1 VPYEQQH
8 TIDSDK
14 RVGPLD
20 RCLLIIRMPIGFDET
35 LQEVYANMRKAVV
48 FIFGALLLVFT
59 GRAWA
64 QTETGQISGTVL
76 DQQGNGVPNAK
87 ITIRNLG
94 TSALRETNSDDQG
107 AFIVTNLLP
116 ATYAV
121 VAEAQGFSKLEQE
134 VGLPPGGRVS
144 LDLKL
149 KVGKLAE
156 TIEVSATAVAV
167 NTSSQTVGQLITAK
181 DIVDLPLLT
190 RNPYDLVG
198 GAANVS
204 SAGDAG
210 LTMRGA
216 GYNINGLRSAG
227 TNILLDGAANN
238 SEFFA
243 AVGQTV
249 PLDSVQEINILTNN
263 FTAEYGRASAGVVNV
278 TTKSGTNDFHG
289 TAYEFGRYAA
299 LAANTFDNNAR
310 GIAKP
315 GFTRNQFGYSVGG
328 PVKKDKLFFF
338 QSTEWLRVRSSSTS
352 VVDVPT
358 PQLIAAAN
366 SNTQGFFSKFGA
378 LRSNFVQLKTYTRDQ
393 LAAIGVTACPPAPST
408 CDTDFPVGSTTPM
421 FAQGQYS
428 VPSDSGAGNPQ
439 DTYYVVGRV
448 DWNAGPK
455 TQVYGRYALEKD
467 NVLSGSST
475 NSPYAGYDSGQTNT
489 NNSILLSLIYTFN
502 PKLTSQSKIVFNRL
516 SQLNPLGSN
525 PVGPTLYMNATVAPN
540 IAGNLIAMPGYS
552 AFTPGSA
559 IPFGGPQNFVQAY
572 QDLSSIHGRHTFRF
586 GGNYTYIRDNRTF
599 GAYEEAVESLSTKNF
614 STSDENF
621 LNGKLAQFQAAI
633 NPQGKLPCGAAGAV
647 PSCTVTL
654 PVAPPVFARS
664 NRYHEFGTYFEDSWK
679 ATNRLMFNLGMRWDY
694 FGVQHNKN
702 PNLDSNYYDAQGG
715 DIFDNIR
722 NGQVA
727 TVPNSPIHG
736 LWKKDWNNF
745 GPRLGVAYD
754 LFGNGKTA
762 LRGGWGIS
770 YERNFGNVTFN
781 VIQNP
786 PAYAVVSILPSD
798 VGGTIPITTDNSGPL
813 GGSTGSKALPKLSLR
828 NVNSNIETAY
838 AHLWSA
844 VLEHQVKRNFIV
856 AIEYNG
862 SKGVNLYSIEN
873 PNRPGAGNVYLS
885 DPCTPVSAV
894 SPNNGQTY
902 TIPAYPC
909 LNAVKFNDGSA
920 NGFVVAKNQLT
931 RLQNF
936 QYSNINR
943 RGDNGFSHY
952 NSVAARVELTN
963 IANTGL
969 SLHSSY
975 TYAHA
980 IDNISSTFSES
991 NNNANLGLLDPFNP
1005 KIDKGNSDFDQRHR
1019 FVFSGTWD
1027 IPFAKNMSGIAKQA
1041 LNGWTVAP
1049 IITIRNG
1056 FPFTMFDCSNAF
1068 TTCPRAFQTS
1078 AHSRSGSARPD
1089 PSGAPNLFDY
1099 FDFSSGFDSSYFNPV
1114 AGISDF
1120 GPFPANMLTRG
1131 YFYGPGAYNV
1141 DLGVY
1146 KTTKITERFS
1156 LQLRGEFFNALN
1168 HSNLWITLTD
1178 NDLSSTTTVHAQ
1190 KGVPPINANE
1200 RRNVQLALK
1209 LIF

>member
-1 VPYEQQH
+1 ML
-8 TIDSDK
+8 SK
-14 RVGPLD
+14 RVARLGLVLSY
-20 RCLLIIRMPIGFDET
+20 LLFVIPAGFFV
-35 LQEVYANMRKAVV
+35 LA
-48 FIFGALLLVFT
+48 ALLLVCT
-59 GRAWA
+59 GSASA
-64 QTETGQISGTVL
+64 QTETGQISGMVL
-76 DQQGNGVPNAK
+76 DQQGNGVPSAK
-87 ITIRNLG
+87 IIIRNLG

-121 VAEAQGFSKLEQE
+121 VAEAPGFSKLEQQ
-134 VGLPPGGRVS
+134 VAMPPGGRVS
-144 LDLKL
+144 LDLRL
-149 KVGKLAE
+149 KVGKVAE

-167 NTSSQTVGQLITAK
+167 NTESQTVGQLITAK
-181 DIVDLPLLT
+181 DIIDLPLLT

-216 GYNINGLRSAG
+216 GYNINGLRAAG

-238 SEFFA
+238 DEFTA
-243 AVGQTV
+243 SVGQTV

-263 FTAEYGRASAGVVNV
+263 FTAEYGRASAGVINV

-310 GIAKP
+310 GIARP
-315 GFTRNQFGYSVGG
+315 GFTRNQFGYSAGG

-338 QSTEWLRVRSSSTS
+338 QSTEWLRVRSSSTN
-352 VVDVPT
+352 VVEVPT
-358 PQLIAAAN
+358 PQFIAAAN

-378 LRSNFVQLKTYTRDQ
+378 LRSNFGQLKTFTRDQ
-393 LAAIGVTACPPAPST
+393 LAAIGITACPPAPST

-428 VPSDSGAGNPQ
+428 VPADSGAGNPQ
-439 DTYYVVGRV
+439 DTYYVVGRL

-455 TQVYGRYALEKD
+455 TQVYGRYALEK
-467 NVLSGSST
+467 NNLLSGSLE
-475 NSPYAGYDSGQTNT
+475 NSPYAGYDTAQKTT

-516 SQLNPLGSN
+516 NLLDPLGSN
-525 PVGPTLYMNATVAPN
+525 PVGPTLYMNATSAPS

-572 QDLSSIHGRHTFRF
+572 QDLSSVHGRHTFRF

-621 LNGKLAQFQAAI
+621 LNGQLAQFQAAI

-679 ATNRLMFNLGMRWDY
+679 ATNRLTFNLGMRWDY

-786 PAYAVVSILPSD
+786 PAYAVISILPSD
-798 VGGTIPITTDNSGPL
+798 VGGSIPVTTDNAGPL
-813 GGSTGSKALPKLSLR
+813 GGSTGSKALPKVSLR
-828 NVNSNIETAY
+828 NVNANIETAY
-838 AHLWSA
+838 AHLWST

-873 PNRPGAGNVYLS
+873 PNRPGAGNVYLG
-885 DPCTPVSAV
+885 DPCPTTPCV
-894 SPNNGQTY
+894 N
-902 TIPAYPC
+902 PATFAG
-909 LNAVKFNDGSA
+909 LSS
-920 NGFVVAKNQLT
+920 LT
-931 RLQNF
+931 RLRTT

-952 NSVAARVELTN
+952 NSVAARTDLNN
-963 IANTGL
+963 IGNTGL

-991 NNNANLGLLDPFNP
+991 SNNANLGLLDPFNP
-1005 KIDKGNSDFDQRHR
+1005 KIDKGNADFDQRHR

-1027 IPFAKNMSGIAKQA
+1027 IPFARNMSGAAKRA

-1049 IITIRNG
+1049 IITIRSG
-1056 FPFTMFDCSNAF
+1056 FPFTMFDCAEAD
-1068 TTCPRAFQTS
+1068 TICPRAFQTTT
-1078 AHSRSGSARPD
+1078 HKRNGSAVAD

-1099 FDFSSGFDSSYFNPV
+1099 FDFSSGFNSSYFNPI

-1168 HSNLWITLTD
+1168 HSNLWITLSD

-1190 KGVPPINANE
+1190 KGVPPVNANE

>member
-1 VPYEQQH
+1 MDCVPRAR
-8 TIDSDK
+8 TS
-14 RVGPLD
+14 
-20 RCLLIIRMPIGFDET
+20 CL
-35 LQEVYANMRKAVV
+35 
-48 FIFGALLLVFT
+48 
-59 GRAWA
+59 
-64 QTETGQISGTVL
+64 
-76 DQQGNGVPNAK
+76 
-87 ITIRNLG
+87 
-94 TSALRETNSDDQG
+94 
-107 AFIVTNLLP
+107 
-116 ATYAV
+116 
-121 VAEAQGFSKLEQE
+121 
-134 VGLPPGGRVS
+134 
-144 LDLKL
+144 
-149 KVGKLAE
+149 
-156 TIEVSATAVAV
+156 TA
-167 NTSSQTVGQLITAK
+167 
-181 DIVDLPLLT
+181 
-190 RNPYDLVG
+190 
-198 GAANVS
+198 
-204 SAGDAG
+204 
-210 LTMRGA
+210 
-216 GYNINGLRSAG
+216 
-227 TNILLDGAANN
+227 
-238 SEFFA
+238 
-243 AVGQTV
+243 
-249 PLDSVQEINILTNN
+249 
-263 FTAEYGRASAGVVNV
+263 
-278 TTKSGTNDFHG
+278 
-289 TAYEFGRYAA
+289 
-299 LAANTFDNNAR
+299 
-310 GIAKP
+310 
-315 GFTRNQFGYSVGG
+315 
-328 PVKKDKLFFF
+328 
-338 QSTEWLRVRSSSTS
+338 
-352 VVDVPT
+352 

-366 SNTQGFFSKFGA
+366 SNTQGFFAKFGA

-745 GPRLGVAYD
+745 GPRIGVAYD
-754 LFGNGKTA
+754 LFGDGKTA

-786 PAYAVVSILPSD
+786 PAYAVVSILPID
-798 VGGTIPITTDNSGPL
+798 VGGAIPVTTNNAGPL
-813 GGSTGSKALPKLSLR
+813 GGSTGSKALPKVSLR
-828 NVNSNIETAY
+828 NVNSNIPTAY
-838 AHLWSA
+838 AHLWSV
-844 VLEHQVKRNFIV
+844 VLERQVKHNFIV
-856 AIEYNG
+856 AAEYNG
-862 SKGVNLYSIEN
+862 SKGVGLYTIEN
-873 PNRPGAGNVYLS
+873 PNRPGAGNVYLG
-885 DPCTPVSAV
+885 DPCPTTPCVDPVVYRAT
-894 SPNNGQTY
+894 GGGT
-902 TIPAYPC
+902 
-909 LNAVKFNDGSA
+909 GS
-920 NGFVVAKNQLT
+920 LT
-931 RLQNF
+931 RLRTT

-943 RGDNGFSHY
+943 RGFGGFSHY
-952 NSVAARVELTN
+952 NSAAARAELTN
-963 IANTGL
+963 IGNTGL

-980 IDNISSTFSES
+980 FDNISSTFSES
-991 NNNANLGLLDPFNP
+991 SNNGNLGLLDPFNP
-1005 KIDKGNSDFDQRHR
+1005 SLDKGNSDFDQRHR

-1027 IPFAKNMSGIAKQA
+1027 VPFARNMSGFKKRVFDGFTI
-1041 LNGWTVAP
+1041 AP
-1049 IITIRNG
+1049 IISVRSG
-1056 FPFTMFDCSNAF
+1056 FPFTEFDCTGAF
-1068 TTCPRAFQTS
+1068 TTCPRAFQTTV
-1078 AHSRSGSARPD
+1078 HKRKGSAVAD
-1089 PSGAPNLFDY
+1089 TASQNLYNY
-1099 FDFSSGFDSSYFNPV
+1099 FDFSSGFDSSYFNPI
-1114 AGISDF
+1114 AGISEF
-1120 GPFPANMLTRG
+1120 GPFPSNMLTRG
-1131 YFYGPGAYNV
+1131 YFYGPGAYHV

-1146 KTTKITERFS
+1146 KTTKINERFS
-1156 LQLRGEFFNALN
+1156 LQIRGEFFNALN
-1168 HSNLWITLTD
+1168 HSNMYLSLGD
-1178 NDLSSTTTVHAQ
+1178 NDLSSTSIVHAQ
-1190 KGVPPINANE
+1190 KGVHPVLANE
-1200 RRNVQLALK
+1200 NRNVQLALK

>member
-1 VPYEQQH
+1 
-8 TIDSDK
+8 
-14 RVGPLD
+14 
-20 RCLLIIRMPIGFDET
+20 
-35 LQEVYANMRKAVV
+35 MRKTIA
-48 FIFGALLLVFT
+48 FILASLMTFFL

-76 DQQGNGVPNAK
+76 DQQNNVVPNAK
-87 ITIRNLG
+87 ITIRNVG
-94 TSALRETNSDDQG
+94 TGALRETASDDHG
-107 AFIVTNLLP
+107 AFMVTNLLP
-116 ATYAV
+116 ARYFV
-121 VAEAQGFSKLEQE
+121 MAEAQGFAKLEQQ
-134 VGLPPGGRVS
+134 VNLPPGGRIA
-144 LDLKL
+144 LELKL
-149 KVGKLAE
+149 QVGKMSE
-156 TIEVSATAVAV
+156 TVEVSAAAVAV
-167 NTSSQTVGQLITAK
+167 NTENQTVGQLITSN
-181 DIVDLPLLT
+181 DITNLPLLT

-198 GAANVS
+198 GVANVS
-204 SAGDAG
+204 SAADAG

-238 SEFFA
+238 DEFTA
-243 AVGQTV
+243 SVGQTV
-249 PLDSVQEINILTNN
+249 PLDSVQEINVLTNN
-263 FTAEYGRASAGVVNV
+263 FTAEYGRASAGVINV

-289 TAYEFGRYAA
+289 TAYEFGRYSA
-299 LAANTFDNNAR
+299 LATNTFDNNAR

-328 PVKKDKLFFF
+328 PIKKDKLFFF
-338 QSTEWLRVRSSSTS
+338 QSTEWLRVRSSATAI
-352 VVDVPT
+352 VNVPT
-358 PQLIAAAN
+358 PQLIAAATP
-366 SNTQGFFSKFGA
+366 NTQQFFSAFGK
-378 LRSNFVQLKTYTRDQ
+378 LRSNFIQLKTYTRDQ
-393 LAAIGVTACPPAPST
+393 LAAAGITACPPAPST

-428 VPSDSGAGNPQ
+428 VPADSGAGSPQ
-439 DTYYVVGRV
+439 NTYYVVGRA
-448 DWNAGPK
+448 DWNIASK
-455 TQVYGRYALEKD
+455 TQLYGRYALEKG
-467 NVLSGSST
+467 NLFTGTVT
-475 NSPYAGYDSGQTNT
+475 NSPYAGYDSGQTTT
-489 NNSILLSLIYTFN
+489 NNSFLLSLIHSFS

-516 SQLNPLGSN
+516 NLLQPLGAN
-525 PVGPTLYMNATVAPN
+525 PVGPTLYMNAVSAPK
-540 IAGNLIAMPGYS
+540 IEGNLIGMPGYS
-552 AFTPGSA
+552 PFTPGNA

-572 QDLSSIHGRHTFRF
+572 QDLSSAHGRHTFRF
-586 GGNYTYIRDNRTF
+586 GGNYTYIRDNRSF
-599 GAYEEAVESLSTKNF
+599 GAYEEAVESLSTTNF
-614 STSDENF
+614 RTSDENF
-621 LNGKLAQFQAAI
+621 LNGVLGQFQSAI
-633 NPQGKLPCGAAGAV
+633 DPQGKFPCGAAGIV

-654 PVAPPVFARS
+654 PVGPPVFARS
-664 NRYHEFGTYFEDSWK
+664 NRYHEFGAYFEDSWK
-679 ATNRLMFNLGMRWDY
+679 ATNRLTFNLGIRWDY
-694 FGVQHNKN
+694 FGVQHNKD

-715 DIFDNIR
+715 NIFTNIR
-722 NGQVA
+722 NGSVA

-745 GPRLGVAYD
+745 GPRVGVAYD

-786 PAYAVVSILPSD
+786 PAYAVISILPSD
-798 VGGTIPITTDNSGPL
+798 VGGTIPITTDNAGPL
-813 GGSTGSKALPKLSLR
+813 GGSTGSKALPLVSLR
-828 NVNSNIETAY
+828 NVNPNIETAY

-844 VLEHQVKRNFIV
+844 VLEHQVTHNFIM
-856 AIEYNG
+856 AIDYNG
-862 SKGVNLYSIEN
+862 SKGVDLYSIEN

-885 DPCTPVSAV
+885 DACAPVSAV
-894 SPNNGQTY
+894 SPNNGQAY

-909 LNAVKFNDGSA
+909 FNSATFNDGSA
-920 NGFVVAKNQLT
+920 NGFVVSKNQLT

-952 NSVAARVELTN
+952 NSVDVRVELTN
-963 IANTGL
+963 LGNTGL

-1005 KIDKGNSDFDQRHR
+1005 GIDKGNSDFDLRHR

-1027 IPFAKNMSGIAKQA
+1027 IPFARDMSGAGKA
-1041 LNGWTVAP
+1041 FLDGWTVAP
-1049 IITIRNG
+1049 IITIRGG
-1056 FPFTMFDCSNAF
+1056 FPFTLFDCTNAF
-1068 TTCPRAFQTS
+1068 TTCMRAVQTS
-1078 AHSRSGSARPD
+1078 PHAKTGSARPD
-1089 PSGAPNLFDY
+1089 PSGAANTFDY
-1099 FDFSSGFDSSYFNPV
+1099 FNFSSGFDGSYVNPI

-1120 GPFPANMLTRG
+1120 GPFPQNMLSRG
-1131 YFYGPGAYNV
+1131 YFYGPGAYYI

-1146 KTTKITERFS
+1146 KTTKITERLS
-1156 LQLRGEFFNALN
+1156 IQIRGEFFNLLN
-1168 HSNLWITLTD
+1168 HSNMWLTLSD

-1190 KGVPPINANE
+1190 KGVPPVNADE